1 MKFTVQEHSL
11 TERLRPN
18 HKTTEYLS
26 FRIPYLYITKGLF
39 TTIPFTQYIIP
50 GYQEEVTMQKMQF
63 EETDQ
68 VSKVD
73 SGMAGILELLDKN
86 FKTTTI
92 ITLRVLINKAES
104 MQNRWAIYAE
114 DGNSK
119 KNKKAMLEIKKH

>member
-1 MKFTVQEHSL
+1 M
-11 TERLRPN
+11 P
-18 HKTTEYLS
+18 
-26 FRIPYLYITKGLF
+26 
-39 TTIPFTQYIIP
+39 
-50 GYQEEVTMQKMQF
+50 KMQF

>member
-1 MKFTVQEHSL
+1 
-11 TERLRPN
+11 
-18 HKTTEYLS
+18 
-26 FRIPYLYITKGLF
+26 
-39 TTIPFTQYIIP
+39 
-50 GYQEEVTMQKMQF
+50 MQKIQF

-104 MQNRWAIYAE
+104 MQNR
-114 DGNSK
+114 
-119 KNKKAMLEIKKH
+119 

>member
-1 MKFTVQEHSL
+1 MKFTVQEYSL

-18 HKTTEYLS
+18 PKTIAYPS
-26 FRIPYLYITKGLF
+26 FHIPYLCITKGLF
-39 TTIPFTQYIIP
+39 ITIPFTRYIIP
-50 GYQEEVTMQKMQF
+50 GYQEEVTMQKMQS

-73 SGMAGILELLDKN
+73 SGMAGMLELLDKN

-92 ITLRVLINKAES
+92 IMLRVLINKTES

-114 DGNSK
+114 RWK
-119 KNKKAMLEIKKH
+119 F